1 MAPRRSTRGSSFPH
15 PLIPA
20 LFIGRLIRTFN
31 TLSSDATE
39 TEARI
44 ASLSS
49 SNQAETARLA
59 VCSSASLWSI
69 GNRKETDSETLA
81 RPYLTGATNTEKPA
95 SAPLGVEREASSETR
110 LTVRR
115 EVRLRGACA
124 QAARNQPWL
133 PQWTNDAP
141 PRLRG
146 GLRRATGNRQ
156 SRGCG
161 RCGQS

>member
-1 MAPRRSTRGSSFPH
+1 VRRSTRGSSFPH

-20 LFIGRLIRTFN
+20 LLIGRLIRTFN

-81 RPYLTGATNTEKPA
+81 
-95 SAPLGVEREASSETR
+95 PL
-110 LTVRR
+110 
-115 EVRLRGACA
+115 
-124 QAARNQPWL
+124 
-133 PQWTNDAP
+133 
-141 PRLRG
+141 
-146 GLRRATGNRQ
+146 
-156 SRGCG
+156 SRGCNEHRKTG
-161 RCGQS
+161 